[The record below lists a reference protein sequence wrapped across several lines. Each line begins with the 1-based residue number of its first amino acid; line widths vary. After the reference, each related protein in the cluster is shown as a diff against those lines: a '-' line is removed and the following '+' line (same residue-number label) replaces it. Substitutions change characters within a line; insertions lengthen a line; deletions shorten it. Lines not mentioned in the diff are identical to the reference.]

1 MTIQIRK
8 MTGEDV
14 PAVDR
19 LMQEGHRLHVS
30 GRPDIYRPMAHPIPL
45 EELSAMA
52 CDPSVCI
59 LLAEVGGAAAGM
71 CMLLQ
76 KPPSSNPLAVPRA
89 VTHMDVLCVEEQY
102 QGQGIGRLL
111 FESAKKQA
119 EAWGSES
126 LELKVW
132 SFNQRAIDFYQ
143 HLGMHPQQLLLET
156 PIKCE
161 GEKTNEQRV

>member
-1 MTIQIRK
+1 MTIQVRK
-8 MTGEDV
+8 MTEEDV

-45 EELSAMA
+45 EELSAMV

-59 LLAEVGGAAAGM
+59 LLAEIDGTTAGM
-71 CMLLQ
+71 CILFQ

-102 QGQGIGRLL
+102 QGQGKMCIRDRVYSGGVLCNTFIRETLSQIPENPEAIFAKPEFSSDNAAGVAVLGSLL
-111 FESAKKQA
+111 FQKEGR
-119 EAWGSES
+119 EA
-126 LELKVW
+126 
-132 SFNQRAIDFYQ
+132 
-143 HLGMHPQQLLLET
+143 P
-156 PIKCE
+156 
-161 GEKTNEQRV
+161 